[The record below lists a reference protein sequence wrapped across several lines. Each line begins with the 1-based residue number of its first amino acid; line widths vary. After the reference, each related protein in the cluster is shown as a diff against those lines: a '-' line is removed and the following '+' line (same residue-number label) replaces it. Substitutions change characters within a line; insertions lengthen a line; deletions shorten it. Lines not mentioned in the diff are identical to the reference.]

1 MARAA
6 FVHDLGAPGKGVDG
20 LGHEAPVEHVARGF
34 DLALAVRARASASV
48 SSRVQV
54 RASAGLRN
62 SLRASGT
69 APPGR

>member
-1 MARAA
+1 MASAT
-6 FVHDLGAPGKGVDG
+6 K
-20 LGHEAPVEHVARGF
+20 APVEHVARGF
-34 DLALAVRARASASV
+34 DLALAVRARF
-48 SSRVQV
+48 RFRQQPRQV